1 MLVSPVWFIWSLLC
15 AVSLSLADL
24 LSKIALRHA
33 DIFLVSWVKMAFS
46 FLILL
51 TVLPFVRIPSISGH
65 FVWICLILFPLEV
78 LSQLLYMK
86 AIQVSPL
93 SVTIP
98 FLALSPIFLIATSF
112 LMLGERIDRS
122 GLLGI
127 LLIALGSYM
136 LNIDK
141 AAYGFFSPLKAIV
154 KEQGSWLMVIVAAI
168 FSITANLGKMAIQE
182 TNPLFFALFL
192 NGVMGVLLFPFPLL
206 LSDRPVRR
214 IREHLPVH
222 IGIGIAMALMVLFH
236 MMAIVR
242 VEVAYMI
249 SIKRTSLI
257 FSVLFGC
264 IFLHESHCRQRAV
277 GSLVMFAGV
286 VLILL

>member
-1 MLVSPVWFIWSLLC
+1 VWFILSLLC

-24 LSKIALRHA
+24 FSKIALRHA

-51 TVLPFVRIPSISGH
+51 IVLPFVRLPSISGH
-65 FVWICLILFPLEV
+65 FVRICLILFPLEV
-78 LSQLLYMK
+78 VAQLLYMK

-93 SVTIP
+93 SLTIP

-154 KEQGSWLMVIVAAI
+154 KEQGSWLMVVVAAI
-168 FSITANLGKMAIQE
+168 FSITSNLGKMAIQE

-192 NGVMGVLLFPFPLL
+192 SGVMGVLLFPFPLFM
-206 LSDRPVRR
+206 SDQPVRT
-214 IREHLPVH
+214 IKEHLPILV
-222 IGIGIAMALMVLFH
+222 GIGIAMALMVLFH

-242 VEVAYMI
+242 VEVPYMI
-249 SIKRTSLI
+249 SIKRTSPI
-257 FSVLFGC
+257 FSVLLGC
-264 IFLHESHCRQRAV
+264 IFLHESHCRERAV
-277 GSLVMFAGV
+277 GSLIMFTGV